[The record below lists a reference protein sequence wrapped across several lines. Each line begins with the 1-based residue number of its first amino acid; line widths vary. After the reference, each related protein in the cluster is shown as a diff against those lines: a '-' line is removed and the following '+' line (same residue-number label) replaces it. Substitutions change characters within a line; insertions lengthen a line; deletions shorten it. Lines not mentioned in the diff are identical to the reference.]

1 MRSVCV
7 FCGSNPGR
15 RPEYLAGAAD
25 LGRTLA
31 ARGLRVIYGGAHVGT
46 MGALADAV
54 LAAGGEV
61 IGVIPGL
68 LVDAEVAHPGLT
80 DLRVTGS
87 MHERKAMMADLSD
100 GFIALPGGL
109 GTLEEFAEIVTW
121 AQLGLHAKPTGL
133 LNLLGYYDGLL
144 GFLDHATAE
153 RFVRPDAPGHDPGP
167 AVGGRSCW
175 PPWTAGQRRRDPGQV
190 DRRRRQGPRP
200 GPQAPVTSRDAE
212 ARGGDRRT
220 RDARQKVELTPP
232 RCEPPDPA

>member
-1 MRSVCV
+1 MAELTSVCV

-31 ARGLRVIYGGAHVGT
+31 ARGLRVVYGGAHVGT

-54 LAAGGEV
+54 LEAGGEI

-68 LVDAEVAHPGLT
+68 LVVAEVAHPGLSE
-80 DLRVTGS
+80 LRITGT
-87 MHERKAMMADLSD
+87 MHERKAAMAALAD

-144 GFLDHATAE
+144 SFLDHATQE
-153 RFVRPDAPGHDPGP
+153 RFVRPDHREQILARASAAELLAAMD
-167 AVGGRSCW
+167 A
-175 PPWTAGQRRRDPGQV
+175 WTAPQRTPAKWIDADGSDIVPG
-190 DRRRRQGPRP
+190 RASGRNPPGAEPSGPISGRQ
-200 GPQAPVTSRDAE
+200 
-212 ARGGDRRT
+212 
-220 RDARQKVELTPP
+220 
-232 RCEPPDPA
+232 

>member
-31 ARGLRVIYGGAHVGT
+31 RREIRVVYGGARVGV

-54 LAAGGEV
+54 LAAGGEI

-68 LVDAEVAHPGLT
+68 LVEAEVAHAGLT
-80 DLRVTGS
+80 ELHVVDS
-87 MHERKAMMADLSD
+87 MHERKAIMAGLAG

-144 GFLDHATAE
+144 RFLDHATQE
-153 RFVRPDAPGHDPGP
+153 RFVRPDHRDMILAGPSAPELLAAMDGWTAPARTPAKWIDTDGSDIDPGL
-167 AVGGRSCW
+167 
-175 PPWTAGQRRRDPGQV
+175 
-190 DRRRRQGPRP
+190 
-200 GPQAPVTSRDAE
+200 QAR
-212 ARGGDRRT
+212 
-220 RDARQKVELTPP
+220 
-232 RCEPPDPA
+232 

>member
-31 ARGLRVIYGGAHVGT
+31 SRGIRVVYGGAHVGV

-54 LAAGGEV
+54 LAAGGE
-61 IGVIPGL
+61 ITGVIPGL
-68 LVDAEVAHPGLT
+68 LVDAEVAHSGLT
-80 DLRVTGS
+80 ELRVVGS
-87 MHERKAMMADLSD
+87 MHERKATMAGLAE

-144 GFLDHATAE
+144 RFLDHATQE
-153 RFVRPDAPGHDPGP
+153 RFVRPDHREMILAGRSAAELLAAMDGWAAPPRTPAKWIDADGSEIDPGL
-167 AVGGRSCW
+167 
-175 PPWTAGQRRRDPGQV
+175 
-190 DRRRRQGPRP
+190 
-200 GPQAPVTSRDAE
+200 QAR
-212 ARGGDRRT
+212 
-220 RDARQKVELTPP
+220 
-232 RCEPPDPA
+232 